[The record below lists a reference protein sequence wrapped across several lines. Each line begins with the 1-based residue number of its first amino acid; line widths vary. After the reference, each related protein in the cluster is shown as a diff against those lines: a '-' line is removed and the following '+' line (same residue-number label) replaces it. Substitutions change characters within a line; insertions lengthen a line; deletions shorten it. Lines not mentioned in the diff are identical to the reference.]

1 MSELTEGQKKG
12 YLRDPNECPYCISEN
27 IEVISD
33 FDYETLSTTVAC
45 RDCSKTWSDCYT
57 LTDVEGSVT
66 NDT

>member
-45 RDCSKTWSDCYT
+45 RDCSKTW
-57 LTDVEGSVT
+57 VIIP
-66 NDT
+66 